1 MVAVV
6 LVLGQATLAQYQL
19 DNNLQVGSGRINAP
33 GAGNDFQDR
42 NNLVSGLVVGGREF
56 RGDEAAISAETGAD
70 FRQWRTGNLVSGRA
84 FRDELGSDELF
95 RFRARSLSI
104 NLESP
109 RGSQIANQ
117 AVFSGEAPFSASD
130 LRRAN
135 GLGGTSA
142 PYVGLYQSRAAGAP
156 QIPVRMSEP
165 RSILVPAGEQIQK
178 MGLLK
183 LPEGQILELEA
194 SPLRG
199 FRSLPWSEEIAKSRQ
214 WENEE
219 LPPLDS
225 SSGGDFDLGMGD
237 GQIDPDALDSG
248 EVDSGQINPTG
259 GFEGPFLGDLSAV
272 IGQVMVDVVVAPADE
287 DQLVN
292 LDQRIEEIQASI
304 FGPLEQGRVD
314 TGPSVYRDL
323 LAKIEAVHDRPSD
336 DEQTVAD
343 QAAGAFVPG
352 TDLLAD
358 IQLEEPSL
366 KIMREAM
373 EARERAIQRALGIPA
388 DLQSV
393 DQAIEKGDLPARL
406 GRLVEKLDY
415 DLPRM
420 SSMAT
425 DTQSRVNE
433 FFRVAEE
440 HLAAGKYFDAEQV
453 YHKIL
458 RYKSGHVLAR
468 VGLIHAQLGA
478 GLIKSSAMQLRRHF
492 TDHPELIA
500 ARYESNLL
508 PDSDRLRWVQKQLEK
523 MISISNIGEPALMLA
538 YLGYQIGSQ
547 NLVRYGLDTAQ
558 ASEPNDALLPLLRR
572 VWFGDDQV
580 AGEAARDVAD
590 LVEGHGTD
598 DITPSDASALSGE
611 EIEPETAK

>member
-1 MVAVV
+1 M
-6 LVLGQATLAQYQL
+6 
-19 DNNLQVGSGRINAP
+19 
-33 GAGNDFQDR
+33 
-42 NNLVSGLVVGGREF
+42 
-56 RGDEAAISAETGAD
+56 
-70 FRQWRTGNLVSGRA
+70 
-84 FRDELGSDELF
+84 
-95 RFRARSLSI
+95 
-104 NLESP
+104 
-109 RGSQIANQ
+109 
-117 AVFSGEAPFSASD
+117 
-130 LRRAN
+130 
-135 GLGGTSA
+135 
-142 PYVGLYQSRAAGAP
+142 
-156 QIPVRMSEP
+156 
-165 RSILVPAGEQIQK
+165 
-178 MGLLK
+178 
-183 LPEGQILELEA
+183 
-194 SPLRG
+194 
-199 FRSLPWSEEIAKSRQ
+199 
-214 WENEE
+214 
-219 LPPLDS
+219 
-225 SSGGDFDLGMGD
+225 
-237 GQIDPDALDSG
+237 
-248 EVDSGQINPTG
+248 
-259 GFEGPFLGDLSAV
+259 GDLSAV
-272 IGQVMVDVVVAPADE
+272 IGQVMMDVAVAPVDE

-336 DEQTVAD
+336 DEQTAAD

-352 TDLLAD
+352 IDPLAD

-393 DQAIEKGDLPARL
+393 DQVIEKGDLPARL

-415 DLPRM
+415 NLPRM

-425 DTQSRVNE
+425 DTESRVNE

-453 YHKIL
+453 YRKIL

-492 TDHPELIA
+492 TAHPELIA

-508 PDSDRLRWVQKQLEK
+508 PDSDRLRWVQKQLGK
-523 MISISNIGEPALMLA
+523 MISSSNIGEPALMLA

-547 NLVRYGLDTAQ
+547 NLARYGLDTAQ
-558 ASEPNDALLPLLRR
+558 VSEPNDPLLPLLRR
-572 VWFGDDQV
+572 VWLGNDQV
-580 AGEAARDVAD
+580 AGEAVRDVTD
-590 LVEGHGTD
+590 LVEGHDTD
-598 DITPSDASALSGE
+598 DITPSDTSALGGE
-611 EIEPETAK
+611 EVEPETAK